1 MSASSQP
8 DIRLLS
14 CCNLSP
20 NQPPLSPR
28 HSLTAFSAHTR
39 IRVSLCTN
47 VHLGRSSLVRPRR
60 INQPLLDVARQRVEG
75 LVDIDVALS
84 RDLQERDA
92 EFVGEGLALFCGD
105 GALLFPVAL
114 VADEDLVDAFRGV
127 LLDVGEPCAD
137 VCYCLLA
144 SPSPYLPSM
153 YPRGNTLLLREWGD
167 VLLKLLSSV
176 TS

>member
-1 MSASSQP
+1 MSVSSQP

-20 NQPPLSPR
+20 NQPPFAPR

-39 IRVSLCTN
+39 IRITLSTN
-47 VHLGRSSLVRPRR
+47 IHLGRSCLVRPRS
-60 INQPLLDVARQRVEG
+60 IDQPLLDVARQRVES
-75 LVDIDVALS
+75 LVDVDVALS

-137 VCYCLLA
+137 VCCFLLA
-144 SPSPYLPSM
+144 ISVPSPDIY
-153 YPRGNTLLLREWGD
+153 TA
-167 VLLKLLSSV
+167 
-176 TS
+176 